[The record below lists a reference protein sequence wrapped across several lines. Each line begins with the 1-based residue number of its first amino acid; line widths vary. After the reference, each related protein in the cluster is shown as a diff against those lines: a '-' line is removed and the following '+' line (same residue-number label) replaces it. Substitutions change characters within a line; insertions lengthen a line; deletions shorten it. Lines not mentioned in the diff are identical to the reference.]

1 MTDEEQKAMDLVRE
15 KIEKMF
21 PNSPI
26 MSGEEM
32 RREKEAARVRDWER
46 IARGEATAEEI
57 QAENSILTPEQVKTF
72 RIVDLE
78 KALLRMRKRR

>member
-1 MTDEEQKAMDLVRE
+1 MTDEEQKALDLARE
-15 KIEKMF
+15 EIEKMF
-21 PNSPI
+21 PNSPV

-57 QAENSILTPEQVKTF
+57 QAENSFFTPEQVRTF
-72 RIVDLE
+72 RIVNLE
-78 KALLRMRKRR
+78 EALLRME